1 MERWPSLD
9 RSHRPP
15 VEPTSGFTASS
26 NHLKSQGFE
35 AHLLLC
41 TFVIQIKKKF
51 SYLTLSKGNVKSH
64 LNLRRKVQTSLGV
77 FWLFCAAHLLSDDG
91 RSNFSSAAQSRLA
104 KAKPVMAN
112 VTQIPSYR
120 GDAQLKILRARYAVE
135 AERETVFRII
145 GGIMQQQP
153 WK

>member
-1 MERWPSLD
+1 MMGDQIS
-9 RSHRPP
+9 
-15 VEPTSGFTASS
+15 A
-26 NHLKSQGFE
+26 
-35 AHLLLC
+35 LLL
-41 TFVIQIKKKF
+41 
-51 SYLTLSKGNVKSH
+51 
-64 LNLRRKVQTSLGV
+64 
-77 FWLFCAAHLLSDDG
+77 
-91 RSNFSSAAQSRLA
+91 AAQSRLA

-145 GGIMQQQP
+145 GGIMQQQQP